1 VSVRTATVYLRSK
14 RLILERV
21 DVTTDGVPIGT
32 DDLLVVPSDIPAAE
46 LGTQL
51 LGIMK
56 RARQSVP
63 HPSQDQWDSLLR
75 PLLDAAGV
83 SSWRTF
89 MNGARD
95 LSVFDDNGVIE
106 LLPSTNLGP
115 KGGFAVDEPGL
126 RRVPK
131 SDPTLLGHSVKAA
144 LNVSDAIDK

>member
-1 VSVRTATVYLRSK
+1 
-14 RLILERV
+14 
-21 DVTTDGVPIGT
+21 
-32 DDLLVVPSDIPAAE
+32 
-46 LGTQL
+46 
-51 LGIMK
+51 MK

-83 SSWRTF
+83 SSWRIF

-95 LSVFDDNGVIE
+95 LSVFDDDGVIE

-115 KGGFAVDEPGL
+115 KGGFAGDESGL